1 LFPEQQILKLFDSY
15 LIKHENVVAAFEL
28 CSENDF
34 HLCVQAWQ
42 TIECVYMKLQGVLWR
57 WSQAPVSYW

>member
-1 LFPEQQILKLFDSY
+1 MISFLFPEQQILKLFDSY

-34 HLCVQAWQ
+34 HLCVQA
-42 TIECVYMKLQGVLWR
+42 
-57 WSQAPVSYW
+57 